1 MAEPNV
7 TQEDRHLR
15 KSLGLWQLTAIGFS
29 GVIGSGWLLG
39 AMVAAQIA
47 GPEAIVAWLVGGA
60 ALMLIALVMADLG
73 AARPESGGLIR
84 WPYYSSGRLVA
95 TIAGWGIWIA
105 YATNPPSES
114 AAMLQYASK
123 YVPNIYNGTSLTG
136 LGILLGIGVM
146 AVFVVINWFGVL
158 LFARINGALTVAK
171 FVVPA
176 LTVIALFTSGFHSAN
191 FSSHGGF
198 APYGWAPGLSAI
210 ATAGI
215 IYAYTGFQ
223 GPIDLSGEARNP
235 RRDVPR
241 AVIMSLAGSLVLYL
255 LLQVVF
261 IGSVPGHDLIHGW
274 NGVSFSSPFA
284 QLAVSANLTWLSW
297 VLYADAIA
305 SPAGSALAFTAAAS
319 RESYA
324 MAKNRFLPR
333 AAARVDRRFGVPRR
347 ALIINFVIGLAFLL
361 PLHSWQ
367 SIVAATSELALIAY
381 ALPSISSIAFQR
393 AAQANPAP
401 DPGPDPA
408 DPAGHTIRGMS
419 FLAPAAFVLA
429 SMILYWATWKE
440 LRIALPVLLVGALV
454 YAVQQYRQRTE
465 PGGVDWLD
473 VRVGLWL
480 VAYLVAILIVSAI
493 GSKDF
498 GGANWIPAPWDS
510 VLVAV
515 IGIIGY
521 EWGVRDAVRHLTVH
535 PAPEPAS
542 TAPGADD
549 ALDDFG
555 ASPAG

>member
-123 YVPNIYNGTSLTG
+123 YVPDIYSGSSLTG

-146 AVFVVINWFGVL
+146 AVFVLINWFGVL

-171 FVVPA
+171 FVVPT
-176 LTVIALFTSGFHSAN
+176 LTVIALFISGFHSSN

-241 AVIMSLAGSLVLYL
+241 AVIMSLAGSR
-255 LLQVVF
+255 
-261 IGSVPGHDLIHGW
+261 P
-274 NGVSFSSPFA
+274 
-284 QLAVSANLTWLSW
+284 
-297 VLYADAIA
+297 
-305 SPAGSALAFTAAAS
+305 
-319 RESYA
+319 
-324 MAKNRFLPR
+324 
-333 AAARVDRRFGVPRR
+333 
-347 ALIINFVIGLAFLL
+347 
-361 PLHSWQ
+361 
-367 SIVAATSELALIAY
+367 
-381 ALPSISSIAFQR
+381 
-393 AAQANPAP
+393 
-401 DPGPDPA
+401 
-408 DPAGHTIRGMS
+408 
-419 FLAPAAFVLA
+419 
-429 SMILYWATWKE
+429 
-440 LRIALPVLLVGALV
+440 
-454 YAVQQYRQRTE
+454 
-465 PGGVDWLD
+465 
-473 VRVGLWL
+473 
-480 VAYLVAILIVSAI
+480 
-493 GSKDF
+493 
-498 GGANWIPAPWDS
+498 
-510 VLVAV
+510 
-515 IGIIGY
+515 
-521 EWGVRDAVRHLTVH
+521 
-535 PAPEPAS
+535 
-542 TAPGADD
+542 
-549 ALDDFG
+549 
-555 ASPAG
+555 